1 MSGWTGR
8 GAVWA
13 ALALMGLSS
22 VASFLFGRELAELAG
37 MPLYLTGLW
46 PIIVAATVFQAGL
59 FYALLASTRD
69 RGGSARWYFAGQL
82 MLWVVVAVAGNTLI
96 LTQDVQRLSATV
108 SVVVTSVPML
118 CLLICL
124 YNTVIF
130 LRARRPRRSDSAP
143 AVRTPE

>member
-1 MSGWTGR
+1 MSGWIGR
-8 GAVWA
+8 ITVWA
-13 ALALMGLSS
+13 GLGLMGLSS

-46 PIIVAATVFQAGL
+46 PIVVAATAFQAGL

-69 RGGSARWYFAGQL
+69 RGGSARWYFTGQL
-82 MLWVVVAVAGNTLI
+82 VLLVVVAVAG
-96 LTQDVQRLSATV
+96 QHGHPPPGCAAAV

-118 CLLICL
+118 CLLICV

-130 LRARRPRRSDSAP
+130 SRARRPRGSDPAP
-143 AVRTPE
+143 AVRAAV